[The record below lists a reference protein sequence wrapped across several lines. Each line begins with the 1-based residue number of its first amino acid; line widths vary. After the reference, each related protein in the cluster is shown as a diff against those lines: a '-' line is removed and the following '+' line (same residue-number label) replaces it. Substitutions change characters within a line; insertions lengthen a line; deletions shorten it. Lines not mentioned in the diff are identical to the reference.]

1 MVRVSFHLGVL
12 ILALSS
18 ICQGTALAAADAGA
32 GTISNKFQTILASFD
47 QLSWARTR
55 TEHIKEILKGS
66 EEEAVRLCLTGCIL
80 AQCPTNYE
88 EYVLSDVQYA
98 VLRIFERETLSEL
111 QKLETKHGGLTTNEQ
126 FLALCWARQVSS
138 VSSLCWV
145 VDRTIDSDGPLRS
158 FTQEELNE
166 IDRETD
172 SLWPLRPCDA
182 AYNTVK
188 ERAKSDQR
196 WQQIAAAKA
205 DENDSAE
212 ERHRKNRE
220 AGRLE
225 FESSAEA
232 IAATDSIDSRN
243 EKLKVFRI
251 WWKENKDL
259 LKWSDKYKGFIV
271 NTKTLETLIPIG
283 SETNKNAK

>member
-1 MVRVSFHLGVL
+1 
-12 ILALSS
+12 
-18 ICQGTALAAADAGA
+18 
-32 GTISNKFQTILASFD
+32 
-47 QLSWARTR
+47 
-55 TEHIKEILKGS
+55 
-66 EEEAVRLCLTGCIL
+66 
-80 AQCPTNYE
+80 
-88 EYVLSDVQYA
+88 
-98 VLRIFERETLSEL
+98 
-111 QKLETKHGGLTTNEQ
+111 
-126 FLALCWARQVSS
+126 
-138 VSSLCWV
+138 LCWV